1 MDWAKLFKSIG
12 IVLSLFVIIVA
23 ISVGAVSLTF
33 FWPEH
38 SWLYLGCVL
47 GIMLLYLVYR
57 IYHSEMTQASA
68 QNRDSSDTK
77 PENAPSDVSAEVDEI
92 AASLRERGIC
102 MPTREREEKNIGGIK
117 VIEVSGCASAQQIIA
132 AKEVLDT
139 LSFIPA
145 GDYTE
150 EMSDWSVA
158 EDGGIINEK
167 HGYHIEK
174 ERLSDMGWGINWISH
189 VAEKGWVNL
198 NSFIPVYFLAL
209 KRAGI
214 DTLHINVKQNQI
226 IYENEE

>member
-1 MDWAKLFKSIG
+1 MDWAKLFKSIA
-12 IVLSLFVIIVA
+12 IVLLLFVVSVA
-23 ISVGAVSLTF
+23 ISVGVVSLTSL
-33 FWPEH
+33 WPEH
-38 SWLYLGCVL
+38 TWLYLDCVL
-47 GIMLLYLVYR
+47 DIMLLYLVYR
-57 IYHSEMTQASA
+57 IYHSEMAQASA
-68 QNRDSSDTK
+68 QSRDSSDTK
-77 PENAPSDVSAEVDEI
+77 PKNAPSDVSAEVDEI
-92 AASLRERGIC
+92 AASLRECGIF
-102 MPTREREEKNIGGIK
+102 MPTRKREEKNIGGIK
-117 VIEVSGCASAQQIIA
+117 VIKVYGCASAQQIIA

-150 EMSDWSVA
+150 EMSDWSIA

-167 HGYHIEK
+167 HSYHIEK
-174 ERLSDMGWGINWISH
+174 ERLSEMGWDINWISH

-226 IYENEE
+226 IYENEK